1 MPKDSNANWGKFV
14 GLGLEMAIGVGLGFA
29 VGTWL
34 DKRYG
39 WNGKG
44 VLVGT
49 GLGLAAGMYLLIKQ
63 ALAMNRDEPQARGFE
78 VKQTEAKRTKDSK

>member
-1 MPKDSNANWGKFV
+1 MPKDSNANWGKFLGV
-14 GLGLEMAIGVGLGFA
+14 GLEMAIGVGLGFA

-44 VLVGT
+44 VLLGT

-63 ALAMNRDEPQARGFE
+63 ALLMNRDEPKPRGFD
-78 VKQTEAKRTKDSK
+78 VKQADEKRTEDPK

>member
-1 MPKDSNANWGKFV
+1 MPSKDSNANWGRFL

-34 DKRYG
+34 DRRYG
-39 WNGKG
+39 WNGMG
-44 VLVGT
+44 VLIGT

-63 ALAMNRDEPQARGFE
+63 AILMN
-78 VKQTEAKRTKDSK
+78 KDDQK